1 MKQVLDASSLLTLI
15 ETHGTK
21 AAKHLANSI
30 TIPLIYY
37 EIGNAL
43 KTSATH
49 LKHITP
55 TEAKTTLKN
64 LHKALELVEI
74 THMENNQ
81 DSELILENS
90 LEYGLTYYDSAYLTA
105 AQKQSATLVTE
116 DKRLANAATMAGIKT
131 QQASSLKPN

>member
-21 AAKHLANSI
+21 ATKHLANSI

-49 LKHITP
+49 LEYITP
-55 TEAKTTLKN
+55 QEAQETLRN

-74 THMENNQ
+74 THMENIQ
-81 DSELILENS
+81 DSDMILENS
-90 LEYGLTYYDSAYLTA
+90 IEYGLTYYDSAYLTA
-105 AQKQSATLVTE
+105 AQKQMANMVTE
-116 DKRLANAATMAGIKT
+116 DKRLARAAMKAGIMT
-131 QQASSLKPN
+131 QTISDL